1 MANAE
6 RKRGYVL
13 YRDWTPVICMLSDE
27 EAGQLLKAIA
37 KYQEG
42 EHSDLKGMT
51 QGIFMMMRETFDR
64 DAEKYSETCEKRRE
78 AGRKGGRPQK
88 TDIKAN
94 ESKKTKRFL
103 EEPKKAEYE
112 YEYEQ
117 EQEKEQEQ
125 EQVQEIVQA
134 CSMSEPVK
142 EIAIKWIRYRE
153 EIRAPLKRIAV
164 ETLIEEM
171 RKRESEKGALYVI
184 NAVNASISNGYRG
197 IVWDKIGN
205 NSTSM
210 NSQKNLSAAEMAEIA
225 AQMDAE
231 GPFLYDFGNM
241 VESQN

>member
-1 MANAE
+1 MANTE

-88 TDIKAN
+88 ADIKAN
-94 ESKKTKRFL
+94 ESKKSKRFL

-125 EQVQEIVQA
+125 VQEIVQA
-134 CSMSEPVK
+134 CSISEPVK

-153 EIRAPLKRIAV
+153 EIGAPLKRIAV

-171 RKRESEKGALYVI
+171 SKREREKGALYII

-205 NSTSM
+205 NNT
-210 NSQKNLSAAEMAEIA
+210 NINCSQTMSATDMAELA

-231 GPFLYDFGNM
+231 GTYIYDFGN
-241 VESQN
+241 VEKSQN